1 MFIREGIDN
10 FWILNWLDE
19 FMMGHKGFI
28 CGGCFKNIFNKEKV
42 KDLDIFFEKASDFD
56 EAVEYFDSRTL
67 GYEGNDKQE
76 EEYTFYYENEKVKA
90 YKHIRTGTVIEL
102 CSNIYGKPEEILSR
116 FDFTVTKFA
125 YYKAEIEDEI
135 GEEYVSEVDPFEK
148 VADTHIEYMR
158 VLEPDGILVFKWN
171 EDQIKLNDVLKE
183 FGKKPLLG
191 DQRGKTRWILFMK

>member
-102 CSNIYGKPEEILSR
+102 CSNIYGKPEEILRR